1 MRTIDQSNAYKRD
14 LKRESKGKNRNILMP
29 FGELQVVTLTL
40 ADDKPLPLSYRDHA
54 LHNNWEGF
62 RECHLRHDFLLVY
75 AYIGD
80 DILWLE
86 RLGTHSEIF
95 GL

>member
-1 MRTIDQSNAYKRD
+1 MRKIEQSNAYKRD

-40 ADDKPLPLSYRDHA
+40 ADD
-54 LHNNWEGF
+54 
-62 RECHLRHDFLLVY
+62 
-75 AYIGD
+75 
-80 DILWLE
+80 ILWLE
-86 RLGTHSEIF
+86 RLGTHSEIL

>member
-1 MRTIDQSNAYKRD
+1 MRTIDESKAYRRD
-14 LKRESKGKNRNILMP
+14 FKRESRGKHRDIMKP
-29 FGELQVVTLTL
+29 FGELQIVVITL
-40 ADDKPLPLSYRDHA
+40 AEDKSLPLSYRDHA

-62 RECHLRHDFLLVY
+62 RECHIRPDLLLVY
-75 AYIGD
+75 AYVD
-80 DILWLE
+80 DILILE